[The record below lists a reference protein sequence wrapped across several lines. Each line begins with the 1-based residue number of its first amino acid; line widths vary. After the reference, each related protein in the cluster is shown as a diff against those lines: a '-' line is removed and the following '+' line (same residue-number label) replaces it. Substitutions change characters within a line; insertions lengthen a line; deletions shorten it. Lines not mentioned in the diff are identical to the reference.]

1 MKKSLLILI
10 PTLALVFFVASC
22 SKEDTPPPAN
32 TTEGKWNGT
41 YTINGGGS
49 TNYFSLNFKSG
60 GALDVA
66 ANNATT
72 PDLGTGTYTVAGDS
86 VKGSFTYTVGIGII
100 YQFAGKYSSNNS
112 VINGTI
118 GIAPSYNDN
127 ATFSITKQ

>member
-1 MKKSLLILI
+1 MKKSLLLLI
-10 PTLALVFFVASC
+10 PALAMVFFVASC
-22 SKEDTPPPAN
+22 SKEDTPPAN

-41 YTINGGGS
+41 YTLNGGGS
-49 TNYFSLNFKSG
+49 PGYFSLNFKSG

-86 VKGSFTYTVGIGII
+86 VKGQFTYTVGIGII
-100 YQFAGKYSSNNS
+100 YLFAGRYSSNNS
-112 VINGTI
+112 VITGTI
-118 GIAPSYNDN
+118 GISPSYNDN